1 MPPSLNGNSVHIG
14 LWCPNPDGS
23 GTVVYSEPLSMNT
36 VDGWERLSVTIDV
49 PADAGTT
56 FGCVYFFYNGQNTG
70 EVWFDCAQLEEGT
83 AANGYNLLEN
93 GDLEKGS
100 GNGFDSW
107 NAQGSYEQ
115 AWAASGDA
123 ATAGWYA

>member
-1 MPPSLNGNSVHIG
+1 MFEPGKSYTASVYAYAPSLNGNSVHIG

-56 FGCVYFFYNGQNTG
+56 FGCVYFF
-70 EVWFDCAQLEEGT
+70 L
-83 AANGYNLLEN
+83 
-93 GDLEKGS
+93 
-100 GNGFDSW
+100 
-107 NAQGSYEQ
+107 
-115 AWAASGDA
+115 
-123 ATAGWYA
+123 